1 MLPKFYK
8 IFVLYFDISLFLIK
22 KKTYKM
28 STEAAAAN
36 SNNINNNNIHL
47 DDSRSDL
54 EAKFNNAPHYPSQ
67 PIPIYAAPTIANPG
81 PLGLSSFALTT
92 FVLSLHNAGA
102 GVPADGPSNVVV
114 GLGIFYGGLVQL
126 LAGMWEFRTGNTFG
140 ATAFS
145 SYGGFWLSFAAL
157 FIPGFN
163 ILESYTDTAVLE
175 KSLGI
180 YLLAWAI
187 FTGIMLIAS
196 HRSSVGLVSMFFC
209 LFITFV
215 LLAAAKFNDSLTTQ
229 VAGGAFG
236 VVTALI
242 AWYNALSGLLT
253 KDSSFFLLP
262 TGRLN

>member
-1 MLPKFYK
+1 
-8 IFVLYFDISLFLIK
+8 
-22 KKTYKM
+22 M
-28 STEAAAAN
+28 SAETAAV
-36 SNNINNNNIHL
+36 NNNNQNIHL

-54 EAKFNNAPHYPSQ
+54 EGKFNSAPHYQQQQ

-114 GLGIFYGGLVQL
+114 GLGVFYGGLVQL

-145 SYGGFWLSFAAL
+145 SYGGFWLSFACL

-163 ILESYTDTAVLE
+163 ILESYTETAVLE
-175 KSLGI
+175 QSLGI
-180 YLLAWAI
+180 YLLSWAI

-209 LFITFV
+209 LFITFI
-215 LLAAAKFNDSLTTQ
+215 LLAAAKFNNSLNTQ

-236 VVTALI
+236 VVTAII